1 MLESTWVECVAFP
14 DRELAASRSVQHRL
28 PSLYRLPLVV
38 MRRYGLVEDLDE
50 RRTGAARTLSRRVA

>member
-28 PSLYRLPLVV
+28 PALHRLPIAV
-38 MRRYGLVEDLDE
+38 MRRYGLAEDLDE
-50 RRTGAARTLSRRVA
+50 RRTGAARTLSCRVA

>member
-28 PSLYRLPLVV
+28 PSLHRLPIAV
-38 MRRYGLVEDLDE
+38 MRRYGLAEDLDE
-50 RRTGAARTLSRRVA
+50 RRTGAARTLSCRVA